1 MKRTMKKMVSLG
13 LVAAIS
19 LTMLVGCGN
28 SKETADNTASD
39 NTANDT
45 SDTSVKEETKTAENA
60 KIGVLVQD
68 VSGEEALG
76 FRTYYEDYVAN
87 QYGVTF
93 TYTDELKDAAS
104 EKSAIEKSLH
114 RDIRQSSLFQVM
126 IVHCRLKPVRKIRFI
141 MRLLLELLIRSSLKN
156 IRQMST
162 SLVRLDQA
170 WIQSMKLV

>member
-87 QYGVTF
+87 QYGV
-93 TYTDELKDAAS
+93 
-104 EKSAIEKSLH
+104 
-114 RDIRQSSLFQVM
+114 
-126 IVHCRLKPVRKIRFI
+126 I

>member
-87 QYGVTF
+87 QYGCGKREVC
-93 TYTDELKDAAS
+93 Y
-104 EKSAIEKSLH
+104 
-114 RDIRQSSLFQVM
+114 
-126 IVHCRLKPVRKIRFI
+126 RKIRFTGI
-141 MRLLLELLIRSSLKN
+141 SGSHLSFK
-156 IRQMST
+156 
-162 SLVRLDQA
+162 
-170 WIQSMKLV
+170 